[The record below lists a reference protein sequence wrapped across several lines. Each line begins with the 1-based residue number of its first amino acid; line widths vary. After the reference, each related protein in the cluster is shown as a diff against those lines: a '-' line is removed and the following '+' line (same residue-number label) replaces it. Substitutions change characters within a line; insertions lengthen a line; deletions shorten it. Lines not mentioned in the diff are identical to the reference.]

1 MSCSDN
7 SAAEA
12 AAAHDAVKDY
22 YGKVLSTTSDLKTSA
37 CSARSA
43 PHPIVCRLIKSI
55 PTAVNDKFYGC
66 GNPLPL
72 GIEGKDVLDLGS
84 GSGRDCYV
92 AAALVGPNGSVT
104 GVDMTDEQLQTAR
117 GNVEEFGKTLGYAPK
132 LNFVTGYIEDLKAAG
147 IPNDSADICISN
159 CVVNLSPNKRQVFS
173 SVFDALRVGGEFHFS
188 DMYADQTI
196 PESLRQ
202 HKMLHGEGLSGAL
215 FTNEFERIVTD
226 IGFYFPRILTITP
239 VKVYDPQLKQL
250 VGDIKYFSITYRL
263 FKLSEQT
270 EHDDKNI
277 GYVATYLGTIIGH
290 EDKYVLDIDNTFER
304 NVPVHVSGSTG
315 RILKSSNVIEFPQLD
330 TLVMSYENGVSN
342 EEIKTELHFPNLKT
356 FKLKATHSD
365 MTLAK
370 FPKEI
375 DRVKVCGTLQAFEVL
390 RDVEKIQHL
399 EADLKNIDDGTAG
412 IVLPIRNLFDQNRVG
427 KSGKLKL
434 ASDMTLLPQDLR
446 LLKITHLNYKASI
459 EQDMVLEFIKRLD
472 MLIEVEFDNVLDD
485 FIDVD
490 YDSAETISTSLKSLV
505 LQYNSRYGCN
515 YVEPH
520 LVNYLL
526 LYLPSLQKLTAT
538 DIKDDLVKLH
548 ILQYKVRFPHLDDV
562 DLSICGS
569 LQNIVLDA
577 SGTELTD
584 EFVSM
589 SLRDLADR
597 AKAAAPSVLVLYD
610 VGVLADAEQTEDIGT
625 RHFIQ
630 FVDSIPSNVMLILES
645 GAADAMLPAS
655 IRRSRALEHKLEV
668 PVPRLWQRREILCAI
683 QQSTGEELE
692 FLDKV
697 ANATAGYVARDI
709 AALFRQAILKKLR
722 QKQTEPLELKLQQLA
737 IADSCLKWQHFADS
751 LHIVRP
757 SQQLSFESS
766 RPTRRWTD
774 IGGYAGIRRK
784 LQQFMRLATSETTLQ
799 LGITPPSGVLLYG
812 PSGCG
817 KTVLAQAMIGESHC
831 NVINIRG
838 SELFSK
844 YLGETEARLRQLFEA
859 ARAAAPC
866 VVFMDEVD
874 SIAAK
879 REWSSVESGGPSL
892 RVLSTLLNEM
902 DGVHATRGVVVVGCT
917 NQIERIDDAI
927 ARPGRFDEL
936 VEISMPTAEDRQGI
950 LQTLAL
956 KSPFAS
962 DVDIEYLSQVTGGFS
977 GAALEQLV
985 RDAGL
990 AAMRSNKGAHEIAM
1004 ADFND
1009 VLQNITSSFSG

>member
-1 MSCSDN
+1 
-7 SAAEA
+7 
-12 AAAHDAVKDY
+12 
-22 YGKVLSTTSDLKTSA
+22 
-37 CSARSA
+37 
-43 PHPIVCRLIKSI
+43 
-55 PTAVNDKFYGC
+55 
-66 GNPLPL
+66 
-72 GIEGKDVLDLGS
+72 
-84 GSGRDCYV
+84 
-92 AAALVGPNGSVT
+92 
-104 GVDMTDEQLQTAR
+104 
-117 GNVEEFGKTLGYAPK
+117 
-132 LNFVTGYIEDLKAAG
+132 
-147 IPNDSADICISN
+147 
-159 CVVNLSPNKRQVFS
+159 
-173 SVFDALRVGGEFHFS
+173 
-188 DMYADQTI
+188 
-196 PESLRQ
+196 
-202 HKMLHGEGLSGAL
+202 
-215 FTNEFERIVTD
+215 
-226 IGFYFPRILTITP
+226 
-239 VKVYDPQLKQL
+239 
-250 VGDIKYFSITYRL
+250 
-263 FKLSEQT
+263 
-270 EHDDKNI
+270 
-277 GYVATYLGTIIGH
+277 
-290 EDKYVLDIDNTFER
+290 
-304 NVPVHVSGSTG
+304 
-315 RILKSSNVIEFPQLD
+315 
-330 TLVMSYENGVSN
+330 
-342 EEIKTELHFPNLKT
+342 
-356 FKLKATHSD
+356 
-365 MTLAK
+365 
-370 FPKEI
+370 
-375 DRVKVCGTLQAFEVL
+375 
-390 RDVEKIQHL
+390 
-399 EADLKNIDDGTAG
+399 
-412 IVLPIRNLFDQNRVG
+412 
-427 KSGKLKL
+427 
-434 ASDMTLLPQDLR
+434 
-446 LLKITHLNYKASI
+446 
-459 EQDMVLEFIKRLD
+459 MVLEFIKRLD

-490 YDSAETISTSLKSLV
+490 YDSAETISTSLKSLI

-548 ILQYKVRFPHLDDV
+548 ILQYKVRFPHLDD
-562 DLSICGS
+562 
-569 LQNIVLDA
+569 NIVLDA

-766 RPTRRWTD
+766 RPTRRWID
-774 IGGYAGIRRK
+774 IGGYADIRRK

-962 DVDIEYLSQVTGGFS
+962 DVDIEYLSQVTGGLS

-1004 ADFND
+1004 ADFNV

>member
-1 MSCSDN
+1 MACSDN
-7 SAAEA
+7 SV

-147 IPNDSADICISN
+147 IPDDSADICISN

-226 IGFYFPRILTITP
+226 IGFCFPRILTITP
-239 VKVYDPQLKQL
+239 VEVYDTQLKQL

-263 FKLSEQT
+263 FKLGEQAGY
-270 EHDDKNI
+270 DDKGS
-277 GYVATYLGTIIGH
+277 GYVATYLGTITGH
-290 EDKYVLDIDNTFER
+290 EDKYVLDIDNAFER
-304 NVPVHVSGSTG
+304 NVPVHYTTNSNVLQFPDALRVFMKHVQAIAPNLVSFEVKGNMQCKHLMDIYSGNIEDVLHHGSYNLVPQFSSTSRIYSTTRWQTIVKRQLLSANVSVGRKFTVVVGSRDIELEVLAILPESPSKG
-315 RILKSSNVIEFPQLD
+315 RISAS
-330 TLVMSYENGVSN
+330 
-342 EEIKTELHFPNLKT
+342 TELVFVKGQSYPAEPALAGYESIVSDLTQEITFSNRHFYQHLGIQPQ
-356 FKLKATHSD
+356 
-365 MTLAK
+365 
-370 FPKEI
+370 
-375 DRVKVCGTLQAFEVL
+375 RVVYVCGVP
-390 RDVEKIQHL
+390 
-399 EADLKNIDDGTAG
+399 G
-412 IVLPIRNLFDQNRVG
+412 VG
-427 KSGKLKL
+427 KTTIIKSALKRV
-434 ASDMTLLPQDLR
+434 P
-446 LLKITHLNYKASI
+446 
-459 EQDMVLEFIKRLD
+459 
-472 MLIEVEFDNVLDD
+472 
-485 FIDVD
+485 
-490 YDSAETISTSLKSLV
+490 
-505 LQYNSRYGCN
+505 
-515 YVEPH
+515 
-520 LVNYLL
+520 
-526 LYLPSLQKLTAT
+526 
-538 DIKDDLVKLH
+538 
-548 ILQYKVRFPHLDDV
+548 FPV
-562 DLSICGS
+562 IRGS

-577 SGTELTD
+577 SGTELAD
-584 EFVSM
+584 EFVAM
-589 SLRDLADR
+589 SLSDLADR

-610 VGVLADAEQTEDIGT
+610 IGVLADAEQMEDIGT
-625 RHFIQ
+625 RHFTQ
-630 FVDSIPSNVMLILES
+630 FVDSIPSDVMLILES
-645 GAADAMLPAS
+645 AVADAMLPAS
-655 IRRSRALEHKLEV
+655 IRRSKALEHKLEV
-668 PVPRLWQRREILCAI
+668 PVPRLWQRREILYAI
-683 QQSTGEELE
+683 QQSTGEELSPE
-692 FLDKV
+692 ILDKV

-709 AALFRQAILKKLR
+709 AALFRQAVLKMLR
-722 QKQTEPLELKLQQLA
+722 QKQTEPLLQQLT
-737 IADSCLKWQHFADS
+737 ITESCLQWQHFADS

-757 SQQLSFESS
+757 SQQLGFESS
-766 RPTRRWTD
+766 RPTRQWAD
-774 IGGYAGIRRK
+774 IGGYADIKRK
-784 LQQFMRLATSETTLQ
+784 LQQFMRLATSEATHQ
-799 LGITPPSGVLLYG
+799 LGITPPSGILLYG

-879 REWSSVESGGPSL
+879 REWSSVESGGPAL

-936 VEISMPTAEDRQGI
+936 VEIWMPTAEDRQGI

-962 DVDIEYLSQVTGGFS
+962 DVDIEHLSQITDGFS

-990 AAMRSNKGAHEIAM
+990 AAIRSSKDACEIAM
-1004 ADFND
+1004 ADFNAA
-1009 VLQNITSSFSG
+1009 LQANINSLAC

>member
-147 IPNDSADICISN
+147 IPSDSADICISN

-315 RILKSSNVIEFPQLD
+315 RILKSSWLASFFSLRLNIDKISQSWLSLTHLSIDVGTYPFSEYTTRSNVLQFPDSLRVFMKHLKTIAPNLNSFEIKGNMQCKSLMDIYSGNIEEVLHQGSYELVPQLSVH
-330 TLVMSYENGVSN
+330 T
-342 EEIKTELHFPNLKT
+342 
-356 FKLKATHSD
+356 
-365 MTLAK
+365 
-370 FPKEI
+370 
-375 DRVKVCGTLQAFEVL
+375 
-390 RDVEKIQHL
+390 
-399 EADLKNIDDGTAG
+399 
-412 IVLPIRNLFDQNRVG
+412 
-427 KSGKLKL
+427 
-434 ASDMTLLPQDLR
+434 
-446 LLKITHLNYKASI
+446 KASI

-548 ILQYKVRFPHLDDV
+548 ILQYKVRFPHLDD
-562 DLSICGS
+562 
-569 LQNIVLDA
+569 NIVLDA

-774 IGGYAGIRRK
+774 IGGYADIRRK

-956 KSPFAS
+956 RSPFAS
-962 DVDIEYLSQVTGGFS
+962 DVDIEYLSRVTGGFS